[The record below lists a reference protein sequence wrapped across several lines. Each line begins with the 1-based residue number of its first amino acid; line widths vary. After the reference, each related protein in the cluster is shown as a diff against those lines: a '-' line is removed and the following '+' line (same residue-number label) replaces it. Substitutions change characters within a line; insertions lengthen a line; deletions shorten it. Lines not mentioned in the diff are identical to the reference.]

1 MYKIYMQKYLND
13 DRAFGMYNM
22 QHFAVLLTYFQQ
34 F

>member
-1 MYKIYMQKYLND
+1 MYKIYLQKYLND

-22 QHFAVLLTYFQQ
+22 QHFAVLLTNFQQ